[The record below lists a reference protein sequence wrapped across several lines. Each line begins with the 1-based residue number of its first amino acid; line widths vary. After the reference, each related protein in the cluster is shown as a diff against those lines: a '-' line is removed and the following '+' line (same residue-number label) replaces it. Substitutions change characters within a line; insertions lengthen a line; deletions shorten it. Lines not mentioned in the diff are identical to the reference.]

1 MDVTRFRWSLVDLLM
16 QMIKQETKVY
26 YEVFLDPHLDCS
38 VVSLEGVNV
47 CETGRYV
54 GTFNT
59 G

>member
-1 MDVTRFRWSLVDLLM
+1 M
-16 QMIKQETKVY
+16 QMIKQETKVN
-26 YEVFLDPHLDCS
+26 YEVFLDARLDCS

-47 CETGRYV
+47 CETGRHI